1 MSAANGL
8 EHGFSDAVLS
18 SQAAFRA
25 VLDAMARPGTTP
37 VMKSDAGVPDG
48 LAPATATLALTLFD
62 HDTPIWRDAAL
73 NSEALAQWL
82 RFHTGA
88 PLTGD
93 PAQAAFALIGDVAAF
108 TGIHRFSTGSAD
120 YPDRST
126 TFILQVDTLTAGTP
140 LVLSGPGIKET
151 SELAPSPLPPDFI
164 AMLDANHALF
174 PRGCD
179 FLLCA
184 GEHIAALPRT
194 TRVRLKG
201 A

>member
-1 MSAANGL
+1 MATVNGL
-8 EHGFSDAVLS
+8 ERGFSDAVLS
-18 SQAAFRA
+18 AQSAFRA
-25 VLDAMARPGTTP
+25 VLDAMSRPGTTP
-37 VMKSDAGVPDG
+37 AMSSDAGVPDG
-48 LAPATATLALTLFD
+48 LSPSTATLALTLFD

-73 NSEALAQWL
+73 NSEAIAQWL

-93 PAQAAFALIGDVAAF
+93 PAQAAFALIGDVGSF
-108 TGIHRFSTGSAD
+108 SDISRFSKGTSD

-126 TFILQVDTLTAGTP
+126 TLIFQVETLTTGTS
-140 LVLSGPGIKET
+140 LVLSGPGIKDT
-151 SELAPSPLPPDFI
+151 AELAPAPLPPDFI
-164 AMLDANHALF
+164 AMCAANHALF

-179 FLLCA
+179 FLFCA

-194 TRVRLKG
+194 TRIKLKG

>member
-18 SQAAFRA
+18 AQTAFRA

-37 VMKSDAGVPDG
+37 IMTSDAGVPAG
-48 LAPATATLALTLFD
+48 LAPAMATLALTLFD
-62 HDTPIWRDAAL
+62 HDTPIWRDEAL
-73 NSEALAQWL
+73 NSEAIAQWL

-93 PAQAAFALIGDVAAF
+93 PAQAAFALIGNVAAL
-108 TGIHRFSTGSAD
+108 TDIHRFSTGSAD

-126 TFILQVDTLTAGTP
+126 TFILQVETLTAGLP

-179 FLLCA
+179 FLFCA

-194 TRVRLKG
+194 TRVRPKG

>member
-1 MSAANGL
+1 MGTVTGIERGFSVAVMSA
-8 EHGFSDAVLS
+8 
-18 SQAAFRA
+18 QTAFRA

-37 VMKSDAGVPDG
+37 MMASDAGVPAG

-62 HDTPIWRDAAL
+62 HDTPIWRDATL

-93 PAQAAFALIGDVAAF
+93 PAQAAFALIGDVAAL
-108 TGIHRFSTGSAD
+108 TDIHRFSAGTAD

-126 TFILQVDTLTAGTP
+126 TLILQVDTLTAGTP
-140 LVLSGPGIKET
+140 LKLSGPGIQT
-151 SELAPSPLPPDFI
+151 TAELAPAPLPPDFI
-164 AMLDANHALF
+164 ALCEANNALF

-179 FLLCA
+179 FLFCA

-194 TRVRLKG
+194 TRVKLKG
-201 A
+201 V

>member
-8 EHGFSDAVLS
+8 ERGFSDAVLS
-18 SQAAFRA
+18 AQTAFRA

-37 VMKSDAGVPDG
+37 VMSSDAGVPAG

-62 HDTPIWRDAAL
+62 HDTPIWRDEAL
-73 NSEALAQWL
+73 NSEAIAQWL

-93 PAQAAFALIGDVAAF
+93 PAQAAFALIGDVAAL
-108 TGIHRFSTGSAD
+108 TDIRRFSFGTAD

-126 TFILQVDTLTAGTP
+126 TFICQVDTLTAGTP
-140 LVLSGPGIKET
+140 LVLSGPGIKDT

-164 AMLDANHALF
+164 AMCEANHALF